1 MKKNSKSNAQIKIYE
16 NLGWASLTTL
26 SAAVGAIDDCII
38 EQPLSVP
45 KMAMPFDVNYALKAD
60 QMLIYCLV

>member
-1 MKKNSKSNAQIKIYE
+1 MICINCSCKLKFIFKLLSSPFA
-16 NLGWASLTTL
+16 AL

-45 KMAMPFDVNYALKAD
+45 KMAIPFDVNYALKAD